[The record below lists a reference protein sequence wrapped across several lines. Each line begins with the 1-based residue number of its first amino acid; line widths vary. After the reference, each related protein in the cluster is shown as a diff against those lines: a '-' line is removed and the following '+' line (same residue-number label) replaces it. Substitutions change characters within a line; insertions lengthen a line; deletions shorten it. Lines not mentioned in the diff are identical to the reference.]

1 LGEPRYVSTIDA
13 QTNVITLGRRED
25 LYRDEF
31 SMEGVSFVAG
41 EPPNDDFTTHI
52 RIRHRA
58 TPVPGSVSR
67 HGDGWTVRLDAPAW
81 APAPGQ
87 AAVFYDGEEVVGGG
101 RIASA

>member
-1 LGEPRYVSTIDA
+1 
-13 QTNVITLGRRED
+13 
-25 LYRDEF
+25 
-31 SMEGVSFVAG
+31 MERVSFVAG
-41 EPPNDDFTTHI
+41 APSRDDFSTHI

-67 HGDGWTVRLDAPAW
+67 RGEGWTVRLDTPTW

-87 AAVFYDGEEVVGGG
+87 AAVFYNGDEVVGGG